1 MIKSKK
7 GSIIVVKNQ
16 IVNSLMKNGKKR
28 TGEKI
33 LLKLSKS
40 LQKSTRK
47 NFQTI
52 IQLAIINLTPAFK
65 LNEQTMKKG
74 KRKSKKMTLSF
85 IIKDSLRVMTAL
97 KSIKEVAQKEKSSSS
112 FSQRLCKE
120 ILDTSLFKSSSI
132 EQKVKLQNQIL
143 LNKRYLS
150 KFRW

>member
-1 MIKSKK
+1 MIKLKK

-16 IVNSLMKNGKKR
+16 IVNSLMKNGKKH

-97 KSIKEVAQKEKSSSS
+97 KSIKEVAQKEKSSGS

>member
-7 GSIIVVKNQ
+7 NSSTVVKNQ
-16 IVNSLMKNGKKR
+16 IVNSLMKNGKKH

-33 LLKLSKS
+33 LLKCSKS
-40 LQKSTRK
+40 LQKSTQK

-52 IQLAIINLTPAFK
+52 LQSAIINLTPAFK

-85 IIKDSLRVMTAL
+85 IVKDSLRVMSAL
-97 KSIKEVAQKEKSSSS
+97 KFINDVVQKDKSVNGFSNRLSKEV
-112 FSQRLCKE
+112 
-120 ILDTSLFKSSSI
+120 LDTSSIKSLSI
-132 EQKVKLQNQIL
+132 EQKTKLQNQIL

>member
-1 MIKSKK
+1 MIPKKS
-7 GSIIVVKNQ
+7 SITVVKNQ
-16 IVNSLMKNGKKR
+16 IVNSLMKNGKKH

-47 NFQTI
+47 NFQI
-52 IQLAIINLTPAFK
+52 IVQLAIINLTPAFK

-85 IIKDSLRVMTAL
+85 IIKDSLRIMTAL
-97 KSIKEVAQKEKSSSS
+97 KSIKEVARKDQSSSS
-112 FSQRLCKE
+112 FSQRLSKE
-120 ILDTSLFKSSSI
+120 ILDTSLLNSSSI
-132 EQKVKLQNQIL
+132 EQKIKLQNQIL

>member
-7 GSIIVVKNQ
+7 NNSTVVKNQ
-16 IVNSLMKNGKKR
+16 IVNSLMKNGKKH

-33 LLKLSKS
+33 LLKFSKS
-40 LQKSTRK
+40 LQKSTQK
-47 NFQTI
+47 NFKTVF
-52 IQLAIINLTPAFK
+52 QLAVINLTPAFK

-85 IIKDSLRVMTAL
+85 ITKDSLRVMNAL
-97 KSIKEVAQKEKSSSS
+97 KSIRNVVQKDKSSSS
-112 FSQRLCKE
+112 FSTRLCKE
-120 ILDTSLFKSSSI
+120 ILDTSSMKSSSI
-132 EQKVKLQNQIL
+132 EQKTKLQNQIL

>member
-7 GSIIVVKNQ
+7 NSLTSVKNQ
-16 IVNSLMKNGKKR
+16 IVNSFMKNGKKH

-33 LLKLSKS
+33 LLKFSKS
-40 LQKSTRK
+40 LQKSTQK
-47 NFQTI
+47 NSQTI

-85 IIKDSLRVMTAL
+85 IIKDSLRVMSAL
-97 KSIKEVAQKEKSSSS
+97 KSIKNVVQKDKSSTS
-112 FSQRLCKE
+112 FSNGLKKE
-120 ILDTSLFKSSSI
+120 ILDSSYMKSLSI
-132 EQKVKLQNQIL
+132 EQKAKLQNQIL
-143 LNKRYLS
+143 LSKRYLS

>member
-1 MIKSKK
+1 MIKSKNN
-7 GSIIVVKNQ
+7 SLIVIKNK
-16 IVNSLMKNGKKR
+16 IVNSFMKNGKKH

-65 LNEQTMKKG
+65 LNEQIMKKG
-74 KRKSKKMTLSF
+74 KRKSKKITLSF
-85 IIKDSLRVMTAL
+85 IIKDSLRVMNAL
-97 KSIKEVAQKEKSSSS
+97 KSIKDVVQKDRSSAG
-112 FSQRLCKE
+112 FSKRLYKE
-120 ILDTSLFKSSSI
+120 ILNASSMKGASI
-132 EQKVKLQNQIL
+132 EQKTKLKDQIL

>member
-1 MIKSKK
+1 MIKLNK
-7 GSIIVVKNQ
+7 KNQ
-16 IVNSLMKNGKKR
+16 IVLKTQIVNSFMQNGKKH

-47 NFQTI
+47 NFRSLV
-52 IQLAIINLTPAFK
+52 QLAIINLAPAFK

-74 KRKSKKMTLSF
+74 KRKSKKIIPSF
-85 IIKDSLRVMTAL
+85 ILKDSLRVMNAL
-97 KSIKEVAQKEKSSSS
+97 KSIRHIVQKDKTSKSFYLRLSKEVLETSSL
-112 FSQRLCKE
+112 RGAAA
-120 ILDTSLFKSSSI
+120 D
-132 EQKVKLQNQIL
+132 QKVRLQNQVL